1 MKTLILYHS
10 KTGFTERYAKWLAEA
25 LQGDCV
31 PFQNR
36 RKIDLSL
43 YDRVV
48 FGAGCHAGT
57 IRKLKWLK
65 DNLPKLAGKRVAIF
79 CTGAMPPGSPEI
91 ERLLNGS
98 FTPEE
103 QNRLRAFYLWG
114 GINYERMGLAD
125 RTLMSIFRKMLNKEQ
140 GEEQKEMAKAI
151 AKSFDRTNPAY
162 LEPLKEYLR
171 ADP

>member
-1 MKTLILYHS
+1 M
-10 KTGFTERYAKWLAEA
+10 
-25 LQGDCV
+25 
-31 PFQNR
+31 
-36 RKIDLSL
+36 
-43 YDRVV
+43 
-48 FGAGCHAGT
+48 
-57 IRKLKWLK
+57 
-65 DNLPKLAGKRVAIF
+65 
-79 CTGAMPPGSPEI
+79 
-91 ERLLNGS
+91 
-98 FTPEE
+98 
-103 QNRLRAFYLWG
+103 RAFYLWG

>member
-65 DNLPKLAGKRVAIF
+65 DNLPKLAGRGWQYSARAQCRRVH
-79 CTGAMPPGSPEI
+79 
-91 ERLLNGS
+91 
-98 FTPEE
+98 
-103 QNRLRAFYLWG
+103 
-114 GINYERMGLAD
+114 
-125 RTLMSIFRKMLNKEQ
+125 RK
-140 GEEQKEMAKAI
+140 
-151 AKSFDRTNPAY
+151 
-162 LEPLKEYLR
+162 
-171 ADP
+171 

>member
-1 MKTLILYHS
+1 MPNGWQKPCRETACL
-10 KTGFTERYAKWLAEA
+10 
-25 LQGDCV
+25 
-31 PFQNR
+31 FQNR
-36 RKIDLSL
+36 RKIDLSPC
-43 YDRVV
+43 DRVV

-65 DNLPKLAGKRVAIF
+65 DNLPKLAGKRVAVF

-140 GEEQKEMAKAI
+140 WEEQKEMAKSHCEIFRSDEPSLSGAI
-151 AKSFDRTNPAY
+151 
-162 LEPLKEYLR
+162 KEYLR